1 MVDQVNTSTL
11 PAIRSVIVEDEA
23 MSQAALSSLLTQCC
37 PHVSVVGVASDV
49 KSAVNLI
56 DTLKP
61 QLIFLDIALP
71 DGDGFNVLESIEH
84 SDFKLVFVTAYDKY
98 AIRAFE
104 FAALHYLLKPISVVD
119 LQDAVR
125 RFSFSD
131 PKSMVQFQ
139 ERISTLKSNMNNN
152 QQKIMLPTAQGFELV
167 MIDEI
172 TRLESSHN
180 YTQFFFA
187 GGGQLLVSK
196 PLINFESILE
206 DHHFVRIH
214 NQHIVNLKYV
224 KRYIRGSGGSVK
236 LADNAELNVSKSRK
250 TDFLDK
256 LSAYAHHL

>member
-1 MVDQVNTSTL
+1 MDEVNTSGL
-11 PAIRSVIVEDEA
+11 PVIRSVIVEDEA
-23 MSQAALSSLLTQCC
+23 MSQAALNSLLLQCC
-37 PHVSVVGVASDV
+37 PHVSIEGVASDV
-49 KSAVNLI
+49 RTAVELI
-56 DTLKP
+56 DALKP

-71 DGDGFNVLESIEH
+71 DGDGFNVLENLSH
-84 SDFKLVFVTAYDKY
+84 LDFKVIFVTAYDKY

-104 FAALHYLLKPISVVD
+104 FAALHYLLKPISAVD

-125 RFSFSD
+125 RFSISD
-131 PKSMVQFQ
+131 PATMSQFK
-139 ERISTLKSNMNNN
+139 ERITTLKSNLNNN
-152 QQKIMLPTAQGFELV
+152 LQKIMLPTAQGYELV
-167 MIDEI
+167 MIDDI

-196 PLINFESILE
+196 PLISFESILE
-206 DHHFVRIH
+206 DHNFVRIH

-256 LSAYAHHL
+256 LTAYAHHL